1 MAWTECESVG
11 SHRAEL
17 TQVPGR
23 LAPAW
28 RELRAVLNGLNRGGS
43 SSDAQR
49 FSTRS
54 TSRLR
59 NFSSPSARFARNSAN
74 SPVSGRREFSMPTS

>member
-17 TQVPGR
+17 RQVLGR

-28 RELRAVLNGLNRGGS
+28 RELRAVLNGL
-43 SSDAQR
+43 
-49 FSTRS
+49 
-54 TSRLR
+54 SRRL
-59 NFSSPSARFARNSAN
+59 
-74 SPVSGRREFSMPTS
+74 EL